1 MSSIPLF
8 SSAEGSP
15 IVPTYPAAQPKP
27 PAAQRIGVERMG
39 VEQIFALPKLGQVTP
54 ASRLEMRPTPET
66 VASGVRELDAL
77 LGGWPRG
84 CLTEICGSASSGRA
98 SVLLAALAAAT
109 QRQEACA
116 LVDASDMFDPESAAA
131 AGMDFE
137 RLLWVRCDAQE
148 KYAPRRH
155 RGTEKIRTNRMEPA
169 VEQAMR
175 VTDLLLQSGGF
186 GMIAIDLGGVPFR
199 TARRIPLASW
209 FRYQR
214 AVEHTSTALLVMTLA
229 PCAQS
234 CATVLLKLS
243 AFSYQ
248 LSAKARDR
256 GENVPAH
263 AQLFEGIPVDA
274 EVVRSRMAK
283 PAQSVRAAF
292 KAKAARIG

>member
-15 IVPTYPAAQPKP
+15 MAATQAKP
-27 PAAQRIGVERMG
+27 PGVERICLERIAMERNG
-39 VEQIFALPKLGQVTP
+39 VERIRALPKLAHVTP
-54 ASRLEMRPTPET
+54 ASRLEVRPAPEM
-66 VASGVRELDAL
+66 VSSGIGELDAL
-77 LGGWPRG
+77 TGGWPRG
-84 CLTEICGSASSGRA
+84 CLSEICGSASSGRT

-109 QRQEACA
+109 QRQEVCA
-116 LVDASDMFDPESAAA
+116 LVDASDMFDPESAVA

-137 RLLWVRCDAQE
+137 RLLWVRCD
-148 KYAPRRH
+148 
-155 RGTEKIRTNRMEPA
+155 
-169 VEQAMR
+169 EQAKTSPKKYTKAGSAAREMAPIEQALR

-186 GMIAIDLGGVPFR
+186 GMIVIDLGSVPFR

-209 FRYQR
+209 FRYKR
-214 AVEHTSTALLVMTLA
+214 AVEHTSTVLLVVTPA

-234 CATVLLKLS
+234 CAAVLFKLS
-243 AFSYQ
+243 AFSHQ

-274 EVVRSRMAK
+274 EVVRSRMVK
-283 PAQSVRAAF
+283 PVQSERAAF
-292 KAKAARIG
+292 EAKAARIG